1 MSGKVLII
9 AALFCIL
16 TLSGCGGTL
25 GGKFQEIAVT
35 SNPSDIEV
43 VASTG
48 NSCYTPGSLNLRRNK
63 NHVLYATYLGQTQK
77 KTVRHGLDLLFFGR
91 SLFGGGPINS
101 AFDVAGGSCDSLK
114 PDEVHF
120 DFTKESKT
128 KTEKP
133 PATNNQTIA
142 EINEI
147 AENIRNI
154 K

>member
-1 MSGKVLII
+1 VSGKVLII

-16 TLSGCGGTL
+16 TLTGCGGTL

-35 SNPSDIEV
+35 SNPSGIEV
-43 VASTG
+43 AADTG
-48 NSCYTPGSLNLRRNK
+48 DSCYTPGSLNLRRNK
-63 NHVLYATYLGQTQK
+63 DHVLYATYLDQTRK
-77 KTVRHGLDLLFFGR
+77 KTVRHGLDLLLFGR

-101 AFDVAGGSCDSLK
+101 TFDVAGGSCDSLK

-120 DFTKESKT
+120 DFTKESKA

-133 PATNNQTIA
+133 ADVNNSTVD

-147 AENIRNI
+147 AESIRNI